1 MSAKNL
7 DQKGRLRSCF
17 VGLRM
22 SPEEKALFD
31 SLAAVSGLTK
41 QDYLISRA
49 LQKDII
55 VENSPRVYKALKD
68 KLGEVLAEL
77 RRSSGGTVSEELLE
91 TIRFIA
97 TVLGGMNG
105 GEG

>member
-31 SLAAVSGLTK
+31 NMAAVSGLTK

-77 RRSSGGTVSEELLE
+77 RRISSGTVSEELLE

-97 TVLGGMNG
+97 KILGDMNS

>member
-7 DQKGRLRSCF
+7 DQKGRFRSCF

-68 KLGEVLAEL
+68 RLGEVLTEL
-77 RRSSGGTVSEELLE
+77 RRVSEGAVSEELLE

-97 TVLGGMNG
+97 AILSDMNS

>member
-31 SLAAVSGLTK
+31 SLAAVSGLNK

-49 LQKDII
+49 LQKD
-55 VENSPRVYKALKD
+55 
-68 KLGEVLAEL
+68 KLGEVLTEL
-77 RRSSGGTVSEELLE
+77 RRISEDTVSEELLE

-97 TVLGGMNG
+97 AILGDMNS